1 MTFVNEQLSKTKKKL
16 PKITFQSI
24 HPERA
29 EYLATI
35 LELAS
40 KKFGK
45 IVSLVE
51 PDMVGVVSD
60 FLKKNGNDV
69 DPRIERIHE
78 LTKSPKY
85 EDWSDEY
92 QAGFYESLCRRWKHV
107 LDCQFLNWED
117 ARNMWELFSIK
128 YR

>member
-1 MTFVNEQLSKTKKKL
+1 M
-16 PKITFQSI
+16 
-24 HPERA
+24 
-29 EYLATI
+29 
-35 LELAS
+35 
-40 KKFGK
+40 
-45 IVSLVE
+45 SLVE

-128 YR
+128 YRVVFLKCQIQRAEMPNLWRQGYF